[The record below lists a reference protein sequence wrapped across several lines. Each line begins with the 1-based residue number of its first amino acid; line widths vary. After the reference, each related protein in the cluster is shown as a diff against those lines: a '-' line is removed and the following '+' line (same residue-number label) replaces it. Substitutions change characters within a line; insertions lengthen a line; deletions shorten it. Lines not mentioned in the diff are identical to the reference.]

1 MKDKKFTLLIS
12 IMIIFLCAVVGVYST
27 SSNKSVDLY
36 SDVYIEKYF
45 NRDKV
50 MEVNIEIDES
60 DLKDMNENAIKEE
73 FKVAKV
79 TVDGDT
85 YGNVGIRTKGNSSLT
100 SVANSDSDRYSYK
113 INFDKYNTSQSMEGL
128 TQLNLNNCYS
138 DPSYM
143 REFFNI

>member
-27 SSNKSVDLY
+27 SSNKSFDLY

-60 DLKDMNENAIKEE
+60 DLKDMNE
-73 FKVAKV
+73 
-79 TVDGDT
+79 
-85 YGNVGIRTKGNSSLT
+85 
-100 SVANSDSDRYSYK
+100 
-113 INFDKYNTSQSMEGL
+113 
-128 TQLNLNNCYS
+128 
-138 DPSYM
+138 
-143 REFFNI
+143 